1 MSSEE
6 ARKKVAYDLTMEYV
20 RQNNVMKNPNIDSPI
35 SSRIDKIEEIYN
47 EIFEGLKGKNIL

>member
-1 MSSEE
+1 MRSEE

-20 RQNNVMKNPNIDSPI
+20 RQNNVMKNPTSDSPI
-35 SSRIDKIEEIYN
+35 SSKIDVIEKIYN

>member
-1 MSSEE
+1 
-6 ARKKVAYDLTMEYV
+6 
-20 RQNNVMKNPNIDSPI
+20 MKNPNSDSPI

>member
-20 RQNNVMKNPNIDSPI
+20 RQNNVMKNPNSDSLI
-35 SSRIDKIEEIYN
+35 SSRIDKIEKIYN